1 MKGVY
6 YWLIAAG
13 VVIIGLL
20 VAVIVLA
27 TRDNDVKTEDNHPNI
42 GKRYE
47 QLSIYALI
55 IHGLLFTL
63 LDQYMYFNN
72 GRLYPIVGIG

>member
-6 YWLIAAG
+6 YLFVAAG
-13 VVIIGLL
+13 AVTIGLL

-27 TRDNDVKTEDNHPNI
+27 TKGNELKPKDTYPNI

-55 IHGLLFTL
+55 
-63 LDQYMYFNN
+63 
-72 GRLYPIVGIG
+72 